1 MTLPS
6 PFTFA
11 LVFSLVFAAALP
23 SSSYSTW
30 MEPTPPKLAMGSHYA
45 TTCSISSNGIQ
56 QYVIKIHIA
65 HIPYCDTVGAALNY
79 IQSKT
84 FVLCHGYIVANISL
98 RKIIETHQQRHKN
111 DTSTSMTCLFKNAH
125 YKQRIPISDED
136 EEIEI
141 NHNLIDYDIVFED
154 NFDYESIHE
163 LFEGVIRS
171 EIYNYKIYA
180 SFLNEENEYA
190 SRVIDWHSYNG
201 ITFDII
207 ERWTYPLVLDSN
219 TISHNYI
226 YQRNNIYK
234 EDKVKIGLNT
244 EIIKNT
250 ILGYNTSIGNNCII
264 NKSVI
269 GINCIIGNN
278 THITNSFIL
287 LVILQIYLY
296 YSNWHKWYRNGK

>member
-1 MTLPS
+1 
-6 PFTFA
+6 
-11 LVFSLVFAAALP
+11 
-23 SSSYSTW
+23 
-30 MEPTPPKLAMGSHYA
+30 
-45 TTCSISSNGIQ
+45 
-56 QYVIKIHIA
+56 
-65 HIPYCDTVGAALNY
+65 
-79 IQSKT
+79 
-84 FVLCHGYIVANISL
+84 
-98 RKIIETHQQRHKN
+98 
-111 DTSTSMTCLFKNAH
+111 MTCLFKNAH

-171 EIYNYKIYA
+171 EIYNYNK
-180 SFLNEENEYA
+180 
-190 SRVIDWHSYNG
+190 
-201 ITFDII
+201 
-207 ERWTYPLVLDSN
+207 
-219 TISHNYI
+219 
-226 YQRNNIYK
+226 QQK
-234 EDKVKIGLNT
+234 LNT
-244 EIIKNT
+244 EIITNT

>member
-84 FVLCHGYIVANISL
+84 FVLCHGDIVANISL

-154 NFDYESIHE
+154 NFDYE
-163 LFEGVIRS
+163 
-171 EIYNYKIYA
+171 
-180 SFLNEENEYA
+180 
-190 SRVIDWHSYNG
+190 
-201 ITFDII
+201 
-207 ERWTYPLVLDSN
+207 
-219 TISHNYI
+219 
-226 YQRNNIYK
+226 
-234 EDKVKIGLNT
+234 
-244 EIIKNT
+244 
-250 ILGYNTSIGNNCII
+250 
-264 NKSVI
+264 
-269 GINCIIGNN
+269 
-278 THITNSFIL
+278 
-287 LVILQIYLY
+287 
-296 YSNWHKWYRNGK
+296 